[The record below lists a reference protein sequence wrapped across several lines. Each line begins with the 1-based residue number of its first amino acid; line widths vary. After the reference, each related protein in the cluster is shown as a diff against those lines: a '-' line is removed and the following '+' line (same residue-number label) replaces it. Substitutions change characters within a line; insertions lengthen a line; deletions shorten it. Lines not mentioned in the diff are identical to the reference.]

1 MKFWGNNHSIH
12 LSFWSSF
19 LLICL
24 ELTFTKTAT
33 SLNRI
38 FGMREV
44 SDLKLWQ
51 NKKPKL
57 KPKLMNYIQQNESFW
72 LPPIILELCF
82 RYHFGLVLSTYL
94 AEYRRYSLR
103 GNSGSSKYL
112 SVLQKYALIFWYDKV
127 KASRSHCADITLCQ
141 SEKKGKG
148 RANAM
153 QSCLEHKTI
162 QITFLN
168 ANSVGNL

>member
-12 LSFWSSF
+12 LCFWSSF

-24 ELTFTKTAT
+24 ELTFTKFAT

-72 LPPIILELCF
+72 LPLIILELCF
-82 RYHFGLVLSTYL
+82 HYHFTYL

-103 GNSGSSKYL
+103 GISGSSKYL
-112 SVLQKYALIFWYDKV
+112 PVLQRGLEYTLIIWYDKV
-127 KASRSHCADITLCQ
+127 KPSRSHCADIALCQ

-168 ANSVGNL
+168 ANYVGNL